1 MEHVSGV
8 ALNDIWSQMPEV
20 QHIEFIEC
28 MGKLIKELCALDFRA
43 LGSLYLNT
51 ADKPPGAHP
60 IDEEYCI
67 GPHCGRQ
74 FWGYNDDQTTQAAIP
89 LGFQGP
95 WKGLSTFFAD
105 LNHISEATV
114 DRRGS
119 TPKAVED
126 HSQLL
131 RTSRKTLEVVGD
143 TTTFQDAC
151 SPLLFH
157 PDLHARNIIVDP
169 NNPTQILGI
178 IDWQSAAVEPAFVH
192 AVETPDF
199 AEEQLLDKTL
209 DADVSHDSL
218 EAEHHAQRCKRTWAV
233 MAFLCPKLGKAMT
246 LNSALCRYLA
256 GVSSGCSDEA
266 TSLRSLLMDVS
277 SEWKELGIP
286 GVCPYQPSQADVK
299 LLSVEL
305 DQLESTQRLRAYLS
319 RLLRCEMDGWIEEG
333 RWHEVVPIYREQ
345 YAEFVSAC
353 IASREEDETA
363 EDAEKKVDKLWP
375 FDLR

>member
-8 ALNDIWSQMPEV
+8 ALNDIWSQMSEV

-28 MGKLIKELCALDFRA
+28 MGKLAKELCALDFRA

-51 ADKPPGAHP
+51 ADKPPGAHAV
-60 IDEEYCI
+60 DEEYCI

-74 FWGYNDDQTTQAAIP
+74 FWVTMTTRQLKP
-89 LGFQGP
+89 RFL
-95 WKGLSTFFAD
+95 WVS
-105 LNHISEATV
+105 
-114 DRRGS
+114 
-119 TPKAVED
+119 KAP
-126 HSQLL
+126 LL

-157 PDLHARNIIVDP
+157 PDLHARNIIVDL
-169 NNPTQILGI
+169 NHPTQILGI

-209 DADVSHDSL
+209 DADVSRDSL
-218 EAEHHAQRCKRTWAV
+218 EAEHHSQRCKRTWAV
-233 MAFLCPKLGKAMT
+233 MAFLCPKLGKATT
-246 LNSALCRYLA
+246 LNPALCRYLA

-266 TSLRSLLMDVS
+266 TSLRSLLIDVS

-286 GVCPYQPSQADVK
+286 GVCPYQPSQADAK

-319 RLLRCEMDGWIEEG
+319 RLLRREMDGWIEEG

-353 IASREEDETA
+353 VASREEDETA
-363 EDAEKKVDKLWP
+363 EDAEKKADKLWP